1 MPYAPATRCAE
12 PMCPQMAAY
21 RGRCSQHA
29 SQRERY
35 RGTRQ
40 ERGYTQ
46 QWVDYREVFLSTHS
60 LCVDCLAN
68 GRSESATQVHHI
80 HKLRDGGPKC
90 EDSNCMALC
99 ARCHSRRTRRGE

>member
-35 RGTRQ
+35 RGSRQ
-40 ERGYTQ
+40 ERGYDAD
-46 QWVDYREVFLSTHS
+46 WERFRRWFLSIYP
-60 LCVDCLAN
+60 LCLDCRVSGKVKA
-68 GRSESATQVHHI
+68 ATDVHHI
-80 HKLRDGGPKC
+80 HKLADGGARL
-90 EDSNCMALC
+90 DADNCMALC
-99 ARCHSRRTRRGE
+99 HECHSARTMRGE